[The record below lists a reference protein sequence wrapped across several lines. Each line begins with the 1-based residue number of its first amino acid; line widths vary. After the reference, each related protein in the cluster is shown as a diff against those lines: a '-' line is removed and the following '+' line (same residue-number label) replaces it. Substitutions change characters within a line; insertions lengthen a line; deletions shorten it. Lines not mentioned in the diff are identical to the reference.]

1 MITFEDF
8 KKLDLRVGEIKS
20 VEDLEGADSLYRVVV
35 DLGEEERQVLA
46 GLKDYYEKEE
56 MEGKKVIIVANL
68 EPKSMFGEE
77 SQGMILAAGEEA
89 RLLTVDGEV
98 EKGSKVS

>member
-1 MITFEDF
+1 MISFQDF
-8 KKLDLRVGEIKS
+8 KKIDLRVGEIKS
-20 VEDLEGADSLYRVVV
+20 IQDLEGADRLYRVVV

-56 MEGKKVIIVANL
+56 MEGKKVVIVTNL
-68 EPKSMFGEE
+68 EPKEMFGEE
-77 SQGMILAAGEEA
+77 SQGMILAAGKEA

-98 EKGSKVS
+98 ENGSKIS

>member
-1 MITFEDF
+1 MISFQDF
-8 KKLDLRVGEIKS
+8 KKIDLRVGEIKS
-20 VEDLEGADSLYRVVV
+20 IQDLEGADSLYRVVV

-56 MEGKKVIIVANL
+56 MEGKKVVIVTNL
-68 EPKSMFGEE
+68 EPKEMFGEE
-77 SQGMILAAGEEA
+77 SQGMILAAGKEA

-98 EKGSKVS
+98 ENGSKIS